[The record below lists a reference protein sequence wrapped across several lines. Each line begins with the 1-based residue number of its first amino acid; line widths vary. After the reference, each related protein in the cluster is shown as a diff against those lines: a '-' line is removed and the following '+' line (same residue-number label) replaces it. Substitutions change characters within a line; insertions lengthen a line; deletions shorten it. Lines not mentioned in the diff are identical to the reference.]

1 MKHNLKLQRL
11 SKLKDLKVRRAVT
24 ASLYCVH
31 LHTVMCRADYR
42 TTTTLTNGSA
52 LRPQMSHENTY
63 LTLSIYLVSIMFVIY
78 NQIKTEL
85 LEFSV
90 LLF

>member
-24 ASLYCVH
+24 ASLYFAH

-42 TTTTLTNGSA
+42 TTTTLTSGA
-52 LRPQMSHENTY
+52 VLRPQMSHEKY
-63 LTLSIYLVSIMFVIY
+63 LSDFVHLPCFNHVCNI
-78 NQIKTEL
+78 
-85 LEFSV
+85 
-90 LLF
+90 